1 MQAAVTAGHFTKEII
16 PVTVPTRKESII
28 VNKDEF
34 PKSGTTVESLQKLKP
49 AFLKVRL
56 ITYVLFFHKLKY
68 LIIKQ

>member
-1 MQAAVTAGHFTKEII
+1 MEAAVTAGHFTKEII

-49 AFLKVRL
+49 AFLKV
-56 ITYVLFFHKLKY
+56 
-68 LIIKQ
+68 